1 MMRVIRLVVVARTAK
16 VAFMMELWKCV
27 SESHVRFVGPGKYIS
42 PPSSETVCGR
52 KRLSSV
58 VRDYPVMREFVEG
71 VCLMSEV
78 VVLKSRG

>member
-1 MMRVIRLVVVARTAK
+1 M
-16 VAFMMELWKCV
+16 
-27 SESHVRFVGPGKYIS
+27 GPGKYIS
-42 PPSSETVCGR
+42 PPSSETVCGQ